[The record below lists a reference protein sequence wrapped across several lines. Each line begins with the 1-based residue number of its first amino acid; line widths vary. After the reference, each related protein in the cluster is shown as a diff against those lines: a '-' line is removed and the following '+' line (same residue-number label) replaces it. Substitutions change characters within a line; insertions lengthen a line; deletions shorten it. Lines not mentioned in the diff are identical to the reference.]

1 MVEFRILGSVGAV
14 HDGAA
19 IALGGPRHRRLL
31 AVLLLHAGQ
40 PVSVPALTD
49 ALWGER
55 PPRSAAAMIH
65 VRVSELRNA
74 LRAAGRGVLTH
85 DGGYLLRLGPDELDA
100 GRFERLAG
108 AGAAALADG
117 DPARAR
123 AALEAGLALWRGPAL
138 AEFADEA
145 FARPD
150 AIRLGELRLQAVE
163 HRIAADL
170 DLGRH
175 GEVVAELR
183 KLVTDQPLRERFWG
197 QLMVALYRAG
207 RQGEALQAYRAAW
220 DHLRDQLGL
229 EPGDTLRGLHQAILT
244 GDPALQVGGV
254 DVGTVP
260 QPGHGTP
267 PKAGRPRANPR
278 PVTAVPAQ
286 LPADVPA
293 FTGRA
298 DQLRRLDDLLLHT
311 HDDHT
316 PDDRTPDDHTPDA
329 RPADA
334 TVTVAVL
341 SGTAGVGKTAL
352 AVHWAHRSRDR
363 FPDGHLH
370 VDLRGH
376 DPGRPMAATD
386 ALARLLTALGVR
398 PADVPLDID
407 ERAARLRTELA
418 GRRMLVILDNASSAE
433 QVRPLLPGTGPCGV
447 LVTSRDSLAGL
458 VARDGARRVE
468 VGLLPPADAH
478 SLLRRLIGARA
489 AADPTAVAALA
500 ARCAR
505 LPLALRI
512 AAELAVSRPALPLRA
527 LASELAAP
535 STPPSVSSS
544 TPTDARPRLEL
555 LDAGGDPRTAVASVF
570 SWSIRHL
577 PLAAARTFR
586 LLGLHPGA
594 DFDVHAAAA
603 LTGRDLKGARRAV
616 EALTRAHLLHETT
629 PARYGMHDLLRA
641 YAVRLVT
648 PEEPDAALARLS
660 AYYVAAAAT
669 AMDGLYPAETHRRPP
684 AEPQDT
690 PLPKLA
696 GTDAARRWLD
706 AERPNLVAVAAHRP
720 GLSAIM
726 YRYLGAG
733 LTTDALALH
742 SRAHQTADGTGD
754 REGAA
759 WALLGLGEAYLE
771 MGQHDRAAGLFGRSL
786 ASFDGTGQG
795 IGAGIAM
802 TGLGRVELRQGNL
815 DAAHRHL
822 EGALTRCRSAGDPTG
837 EARVLNVLGVVAE
850 RLGHTDRAIGH
861 YRKAL
866 ALFQRTG
873 DLSGEAAI
881 LSNLSIA
888 EQHADRPD
896 RAVGHCEQALVLFR
910 RLGDV
915 SGEASTLDNLAGAQ
929 ARLGRHAVAAEH
941 FERAYALYR
950 EIGDREGQAWAL
962 NGLGETALATGRA
975 GDAVAC
981 HEAALAVAAEIGA
994 PDQQARA
1001 HAGLGHGHRA
1011 SGRPDLA
1018 RHHYERALGGRAD
1031 LDPATARDVRAQLA
1045 ALPGPR

>member
-31 AVLLLHAGQ
+31 AVLLLNAGR

-74 LRAAGRGVLTH
+74 LRSAGRGVLTR

-100 GRFERLAG
+100 DRFERLAG

-138 AEFADEA
+138 GEFADEA

-170 DLGRH
+170 ELGRH
-175 GEVVAELR
+175 GEVVAELQ

-229 EPGDTLRGLHQAILT
+229 EPGDALRGLHQAILT
-244 GDPALQVGGV
+244 GDPALRVGGV
-254 DVGTVP
+254 DVARSGDR
-260 QPGHGTP
+260 TP
-267 PKAGRPRANPR
+267 PEPERPVADPR
-278 PVTAVPAQ
+278 PVAPVPAQ

-293 FTGRA
+293 FTGRT

-311 HDDHT
+311 
-316 PDDRTPDDHTPDA
+316 PDTRPPDT
-329 RPADA
+329 

-370 VDLRGH
+370 VDLRGY

-386 ALARLLTALGVR
+386 ALARFLTALGVR
-398 PADVPLDID
+398 PADIPLDTD

-418 GRRMLVILDNASSAE
+418 GRRMLVILDNASSVE

-478 SLLRRLIGARA
+478 ALLHRLIGARA
-489 AADPTAVAALA
+489 AADPSAVATLA

-512 AAELAVSRPALPLRA
+512 AAELAVSRPALPLRT
-527 LASELAAP
+527 LAAELAAP
-535 STPPSVSSS
+535 STPPEPADV
-544 TPTDARPRLEL
+544 RPRLEL
-555 LDAGGDPRTAVASVF
+555 LDAGGDPRTAVVSVF

-577 PLAAARTFR
+577 PPAAARTFR

-603 LTGRDLKGARRAV
+603 LTGRDLKRTRKEV
-616 EALTRAHLLHETT
+616 ETLTRAHLLHENT

-648 PEEPDAALARLS
+648 PEEPDAALARLA

-684 AEPQDT
+684 VDPQDT
-690 PLPKLA
+690 PLPELA

-720 GLSAIM
+720 MLAAIM

-733 LTTDALALH
+733 LTTDALTLH
-742 SRAHQTADGTGD
+742 SRAHRAADEAGD

-759 WALLGLGEAYLE
+759 WALLGLGEAHLE
-771 MGQHDRAAGLFGRSL
+771 MGQHDRAAGLFGRAL
-786 ASFDGTGQG
+786 ASFDEAGQG
-795 IGAGIAM
+795 VGAGIAM
-802 TGLGRVELRQGNL
+802 TSLGRVELRQGNL

-822 EGALTRCRSAGDPTG
+822 ESALTRCRSAGDPTG
-837 EARVLNVLGVVAE
+837 QARVLNILGIVAE
-850 RLGHTDRAIGH
+850 RLGRTDRAIGH

-866 ALFQRTG
+866 ALFRRTG

-881 LSNLSIA
+881 LNNLSIA
-888 EQHADRPD
+888 EQHAGRPD

-962 NGLGETALATGRA
+962 NGLGETALATGRP

-994 PDQQARA
+994 PDQRARA

-1011 SGRPDLA
+1011 AGRPDLA
-1018 RHHYERALGGRAD
+1018 RDHYERALGGHAD
-1031 LDPATARDVRAQLA
+1031 LDPATARDVRAHLA
-1045 ALPGPR
+1045 ALPGTR